1 MILNQKGNTMRT
13 RITSAAYMVIALVM
27 LGFAA
32 PTFAQD
38 DEPLLTPE
46 EQGKIRERLIGRIM
60 EKKHNKLRQVLS
72 LDDEQAKKFFD
83 TYTPAEK
90 ELAELI
96 RQRTE
101 QEMRLL
107 KLTQGELTDG
117 DVDPTLNNIQD
128 LNDKIEGKVQKL
140 NESLKP
146 ILNPRQ
152 RARLFVFE
160 KEFNR
165 RIREEIRE
173 RRERKKERRDLPPDG
188 GPPRRDIPPTR
199 GGGR

>member
-1 MILNQKGNTMRT
+1 
-13 RITSAAYMVIALVM
+13 MVIALVM
-27 LGFAA
+27 LGLAA
-32 PTFAQD
+32 PTFAQE

-72 LDDEQAKKFFD
+72 LDDEQAKNFFA

-101 QEMRLL
+101 QEIKLL

-128 LNDKIEGKVQKL
+128 INDKIEGKVQKL

-165 RIREEIRE
+165 RVREELRN
-173 RRERKKERRDLPPDG
+173 RREKNKRKRDNPP
-188 GPPRRDIPPTR
+188 PPRPQR
-199 GGGR
+199 

>member
-1 MILNQKGNTMRT
+1 MRT
-13 RITSAAYMVIALVM
+13 RLISAAYMLLALVM

-32 PTFAQD
+32 PTLAQD

-46 EQGKIRERLIGRIM
+46 EQAKVRERLIGRIM

-72 LDDEQAKKFFD
+72 LDDEQAKKFFEA
-83 TYTPAEK
+83 YTPAEK

-96 RQRTE
+96 RQRNDLE
-101 QEMRLL
+101 VKLL
-107 KLTQGELTDG
+107 KLTRGDMTDA
-117 DVDPTLNNIQD
+117 DVDPTLNGIQEV
-128 LNDKIEGKVQKL
+128 NDKIEAKVSKL

-165 RIREEIRE
+165 RIREEIRD
-173 RRERKKERRDLPPDG
+173 RRERKKERRDNPPDG
-188 GPPRRDIPPTR
+188 GQPRRDIPPNR
-199 GGGR
+199 GEGR

>member
-1 MILNQKGNTMRT
+1 
-13 RITSAAYMVIALVM
+13 MVIALVM

-32 PTFAQD
+32 PTLAQE

-60 EKKHNKLRQVLS
+60 EKKHHKLRQVLS
-72 LDDEQAKKFFD
+72 LDDEQAKNFFA

-101 QEMRLL
+101 QEIKLL

-117 DVDPTLNNIQD
+117 DVDPTLTNIQE

-165 RIREEIRE
+165 RVREELRN
-173 RRERKKERRDLPPDG
+173 RRDREKDKRRRDNPP
-188 GPPRRDIPPTR
+188 PPRPKR
-199 GGGR
+199 

>member
-1 MILNQKGNTMRT
+1 MRT
-13 RITSAAYMVIALVM
+13 RLISAAYMLLAIVM

-46 EQGKIRERLIGRIM
+46 EQAKVRERLIERIM
-60 EKKHNKLRQVLS
+60 EKKHDKLRQVLS
-72 LDDEQAKKFFD
+72 LDDEQAKKFFEA
-83 TYTPAEK
+83 YTPAEK

-96 RQRTE
+96 RQRNDLE
-101 QEMRLL
+101 VKLL
-107 KLTQGELTDG
+107 KLTRGDMTDA
-117 DVDPTLNNIQD
+117 DVDPTLNGIQD
-128 LNDKIEGKVQKL
+128 VNDKIETKVSKL

-165 RIREEIRE
+165 RIREEIRD
-173 RRERKKERRDLPPDG
+173 RRERKKERRDMPPDGG
-188 GPPRRDIPPTR
+188 GPPRRDIPPNR
-199 GGGR
+199 GEGR

>member
-1 MILNQKGNTMRT
+1 MA
-13 RITSAAYMVIALVM
+13 ITLVM

-32 PTFAQD
+32 PTFAQE

-46 EQGKIRERLIGRIM
+46 EQGKIRERLIERIM
-60 EKKHNKLRQVLS
+60 EKKHNKLREVLS
-72 LDDEQAKKFFD
+72 LDDEQAKNFFAA
-83 TYTPAEK
+83 YTPAEK
-90 ELAELI
+90 ELADLI
-96 RQRTE
+96 RQRTDLE
-101 QEMRLL
+101 VKLL
-107 KLTQGELTDG
+107 KLTRGDMTDA
-117 DVDPTLNNIQD
+117 DVDPTLTGIQD
-128 LNDKIEGKVQKL
+128 INNKIETKVSKL

-165 RIREEIRE
+165 RVREEIRD
-173 RRERKKERRDLPPDG
+173 RRERKKERRDMPPDG
-188 GPPRRDIPPTR
+188 DGPPRRDVPPSR

>member
-1 MILNQKGNTMRT
+1 MN
-13 RITSAAYMVIALVM
+13 AAYMLLSLAV
-27 LGFAA
+27 LGFAM
-32 PTFAQD
+32 PSFAQD

-46 EQGKIRERLIGRIM
+46 EQAKIRERLIERIL
-60 EKKHNKLRQVLS
+60 EKKHEKLRKALT
-72 LDDEQAKKFFD
+72 LDDEQAKKFFE

-101 QEMRLL
+101 LEVKLL
-107 KLTQGELTDG
+107 KLTRGDYTDG
-117 DVDPTLNNIQD
+117 DVDPTLNGIQEI
-128 LNDKIEGKVQKL
+128 NDKIEAKVGKL

-165 RIREEIRE
+165 RVREEIRD
-173 RRERKKERRDLPPDG
+173 RRERKRDRRDMPPDG
-188 GPPRRDIPPTR
+188 GPPRRDVPP
-199 GGGR
+199 GREGPR